1 MVEAGSFRSDLLYRL
16 NRLSIR
22 IPALRERPDDILPL
36 AEHFLAE
43 GREDGRRPE
52 IAALLGTSP
61 DTVTRD
67 LKVLLA
73 EGLIEKVKPSASP
86 RSHYFRLRSC

>member
-1 MVEAGSFRSDLLYRL
+1 MRRRDRVGDLFHRHGKLTRK
-16 NRLSIR
+16 
-22 IPALRERPDDILPL
+22 
-36 AEHFLAE
+36 
-43 GREDGRRPE
+43 E